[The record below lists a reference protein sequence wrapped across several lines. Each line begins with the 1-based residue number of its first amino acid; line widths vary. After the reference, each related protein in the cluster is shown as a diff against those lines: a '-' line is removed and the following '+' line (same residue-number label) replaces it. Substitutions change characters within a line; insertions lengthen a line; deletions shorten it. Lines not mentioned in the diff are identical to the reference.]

1 MAHSIVCDD
10 LSLSW
15 PDGTVVLSHLA
26 LALDAGRTGLIGR
39 NGTGKSTLLRLVAG
53 ELAPTS
59 GSVSVAGD
67 VGRLPQT
74 LTLQTHRTVADLV
87 GVAAVRDAI
96 AAVERGEVTG
106 NALAVIGDDWDIDE
120 RAVAEL
126 HRLGFTDPDI
136 LDRRVATLSG
146 GEAVLAGLASLLI
159 RPPAVALLDEP
170 TNNLDRV
177 ARGLLYDAV
186 ERWPGVLVV
195 VSHDRELL
203 ERVDRI
209 AELRDGAVHIY
220 GGGFSAY
227 LEQIDAEQRAAQRAV
242 RAAEGDLRREQRQLI
257 EIRTKLAGRAR
268 TGRKAELEK
277 RVPKIVAGNRKRA
290 AQVSAGKLR
299 IAHSESVDAARTA
312 LTDAEEAMRD
322 DDRIRVDLPGTAVPA
337 GRTMLRLST
346 GDARF
351 SVRGPERVALL
362 GPNGSGKTTLLRTI
376 VGNEAG
382 PIADVEIEHR
392 VDRIAYLPQ
401 RLDILNDDATVLD
414 NVRSVNPGA
423 TPQQVRAQLAR
434 FLIGKDRVD
443 LPASVLSGG
452 ERFRVSLARL
462 LLADPPPQLLL
473 LDEPTNNLD
482 LDSVDALADALAGY
496 RGALVVAGHDLPF
509 LRSVGI
515 STWWEFDVDGR
526 LAGHRSAL
534 TERRAAPR
542 RGGGGA
548 GQPRPASQ

>member
-10 LSLSW
+10 LSFSW
-15 PDGTVVLSHLA
+15 PDGTVVLSHLN

-53 ELAPTS
+53 ELTPTS
-59 GSVSVAGD
+59 GSVAVAGD

-87 GVAAVRDAI
+87 GVAPVRDAI

-106 NALAVIGDDWDIDE
+106 HTLTVIGDDWDIDD

-159 RPPAVALLDEP
+159 RPPAVTLLDEP

-209 AELRDGAVHIY
+209 ADLRDGSVRIY

-227 LEQIDAEQRAAQRAV
+227 VEQVEAEQQSAQRAV
-242 RAAEGDLRREQRQLI
+242 RAAEGDLRRERRQLI
-257 EIRTKLAGRAR
+257 ETRTKLDRR
-268 TGRKAELEK
+268 VSTGRKAELEK

-299 IAHSESVDAARTA
+299 MTHTESVNAARTA
-312 LTDAEEAMRD
+312 LTDAEEALRE
-322 DDRIRVDLPGTAVPA
+322 DDRIRIDLPGTVVPS
-337 GRTMLRLST
+337 GRTVLQFNTAER
-346 GDARF
+346 RF
-351 SVRGPERVALL
+351 IVRGPERIALL
-362 GPNGSGKTTLLRTI
+362 GSNGSGKTTLLRTI
-376 VGNEAG
+376 VGFDGPAG
-382 PIADVEIEHR
+382 HVAAGHVAADVVIEQR

-401 RLDILNDDATVLD
+401 RLDVLDDAATVLD
-414 NVRSVNPGA
+414 NVRSVNPGS

-509 LRSVGI
+509 LRSIGI
-515 STWWEFDVDGR
+515 TTWWEFDADGVLRAVDP
-526 LAGHRSAL
+526 L
-534 TERRAAPR
+534 
-542 RGGGGA
+542 
-548 GQPRPASQ
+548 

>member
-1 MAHSIVCDD
+1 MAHSIVCDE
-10 LSLSW
+10 LSFSW
-15 PDGTVVLSHLA
+15 PDGTVVLSHLD

-53 ELAPTS
+53 ELTPTS
-59 GSVSVAGD
+59 GSVSAAGD

-74 LTLQTHRTVADLV
+74 LTLQTDRTVADLV
-87 GVAAVRDAI
+87 GVAEVRIAI

-106 NALAVIGDDWDIDE
+106 EALAVIGDDWDIDE

-136 LDRRVATLSG
+136 LDRQVATLSG

-159 RPPAVALLDEP
+159 RPPAITLLDEP
-170 TNNLDRV
+170 TNNLDRF

-186 ERWPGVLVV
+186 GRWPGVLVV

-209 AELRDGAVHIY
+209 AELREGSVRVY

-227 LEQIDAEQRAAQRAV
+227 VEQLEAEQQAAQRAV

-257 EIRTKLAGRAR
+257 ETRTKLDRRAR
-268 TGRKAELEK
+268 TGRKAEVEK

-299 IAHSESVDAARTA
+299 TAQSESVDAARTA
-312 LTDAEEAMRD
+312 LTEAEEAVRD
-322 DDRIRVDLPGTAVPA
+322 DDRIRVDLPGTAVPT
-337 GRTMLRLST
+337 GRTVLQLRT
-346 GDARF
+346 AETRF
-351 SVRGPERVALL
+351 TVRGPERVALL
-362 GPNGSGKTTLLRTI
+362 GRNGSGKTTLLRAI
-376 VGNEAG
+376 VGFEAG
-382 PIADVEIEHR
+382 PAGHGAADAELEQR

-401 RLDILNDDATVLD
+401 RLDTLDDSATVLD
-414 NVRSVNPGA
+414 NVRSVNPGS

-509 LRSVGI
+509 LRSIGI
-515 STWWEFDVDGR
+515 TTWWEFDADG
-526 LAGHRSAL
+526 AL
-534 TERRAAPR
+534 QVIDP
-542 RGGGGA
+542 
-548 GQPRPASQ
+548 P